1 MSRSDNWRPWVWAAF
16 AFNTLFAS
24 LFAILCWATYEEF
37 HTVIHDEKTLVPQ
50 DECKDWKFL
59 FQGAA
64 GSAFFAVILV
74 VIFVI
79 SSLYYMVLTRYS
91 LSHPHSRY
99 GKGFMVGLSL
109 FCSFHLANIATH
121 FLSFE
126 PIMSSWVHDKQANF
140 SLTIL
145 TATYVM
151 GYVSTVFFLVFTIMM
166 MLLGEEQ
173 AKGAHERLT
182 HHEDA

>member
-1 MSRSDNWRPWVWAAF
+1 MSTSSDTWRPWVWAAF

-24 LFAILCWATYEEF
+24 LFAILCWATFSEF
-37 HTVIHDEKTLVPQ
+37 HNVIHDEKSLVPAG
-50 DECKDWKFL
+50 ERTDWRYL

-74 VIFVI
+74 VVFVVA
-79 SSLYYMVLTRYS
+79 SLYYMVLT
-91 LSHPHSRY
+91 
-99 GKGFMVGLSL
+99 
-109 FCSFHLANIATH
+109 SFHLANIATH

-126 PIMSSWVHDKQANF
+126 PVMHSWVHDHHANF

-151 GYVSTVFFLVFTIMM
+151 GYVSTVFFLAFTVLMMIM
-166 MLLGEEQ
+166 GEEQ
-173 AKGAHERLT
+173 AKGAHERLVPND
-182 HHEDA
+182 HA